1 MDSKINALF
10 DTVEKQKDLLL
21 EAERHLWRNPESGY
35 REWKTHAYMKQQF
48 EAMDL
53 QVTEAGNIPGFY
65 TDLDTG
71 RPGPTL
77 AIFAEMDSLIVP
89 THPECDP
96 DTGAVHACGHH
107 CQCAAMLG
115 VAAALSAPG
124 ALEGLCG
131 RIRLIVVPAEEL
143 IEISFRNQLQ
153 KDGVIRYLGGKQE
166 FMARGILDGVDLA
179 IMVHTSTTAGISCN
193 AGSNGCITK
202 EIVITGQSAH
212 AGGHPHKGVNALY
225 AANCALNAANALRE
239 TFQDSDSIRFHPIIT
254 AGGSAVNSI
263 PDRVCLESYVRGA
276 TMEAIAR
283 ENRKLNRAFAGTAAA
298 MGCGIHIHDQHG
310 YAPRF
315 TDKVL
320 KGIFQEVGSRL
331 VPEEALGF
339 TEAWSGGCSD
349 MGDIC
354 QVMPAIHPYTG
365 GAVGHSHGDDYYIVD
380 PYLACVVSAK
390 LQAGVAAR
398 LLWQDGAE
406 AKRVLANTGS
416 HPTISDYLAA
426 IDKNCFDGDAVT
438 YREDGSI
445 LLTFAN

>member
-1 MDSKINALF
+1 MNSRINALF
-10 DTVEKQKDLLL
+10 HAVEAASDKILA
-21 EAERHLWRNPESGY
+21 AERHIWKNPESGY

-48 EAMDL
+48 EDL
-53 QVTEAGNIPGFY
+53 GYRVTEAGNIPGFY
-65 TDLDTG
+65 ADVDTG

-96 DTGAVHACGHH
+96 ETGAVHACGHH
-107 CQCAAMLG
+107 CQCAAMVG
-115 VAAALSAPG
+115 IAAALNAPG
-124 ALEGLCG
+124 ALDGLCG

-143 IEISFRNQLQ
+143 IEIGYRNKLQ

-179 IMVHTSTTAGISCN
+179 IMVHTSTGVGISCN

-202 EIVITGQSAH
+202 EMVITGQSAH
-212 AGGHPHKGVNALY
+212 AGGHPHKGINALY

-239 TFQDSDSIRFHPIIT
+239 TFQNSDHIRFHPIIT

-276 TMEAIAR
+276 SMEAIYR
-283 ENRKLNRAFAGTAAA
+283 ENRKLNRAFAGAAA
-298 MGCGIHIHDQHG
+298 SMGCGLHIHDQHG
-310 YAPRF
+310 YAPRSS
-315 TDKVL
+315 DKVL
-320 KGIFQEVGSRL
+320 QEVFRQVGARL
-331 VPEEALGF
+331 VPEEELGF
-339 TEAWSGGCSD
+339 TDVWSGGCSD
-349 MGDIC
+349 MGDVC

-390 LQAGVAAR
+390 LQVGVAAQ

-406 AKRVLANTGS
+406 ARRVIENAGS
-416 HPTISDYLAA
+416 HPTIPDYLAT
-426 IDKNCFDGDAVT
+426 IDKNCFYGEAVT
-438 YREDGSI
+438 YREDGSV
-445 LLTFAN
+445 LLTFMN